1 MSCGAAAKH
10 LSVRLVTMVAPDA
23 SLPLRM
29 TQRERLLRT
38 LEHGQ
43 HLRRGFEQGEDVAVE
58 VLEISLHPI
67 GSDGWAAQEFDAASM
82 PVFVGFSTVGGE
94 KGPARILAHALPQG
108 ASHRFSLHLRVRL
121 CQSNLYVMSSS
132 RSDRHRTPATAG
144 GQFGNAFKAQF
155 LRIEFQRLVEIAHQD
170 GNYR

>member
-1 MSCGAAAKH
+1 
-10 LSVRLVTMVAPDA
+10 MVAPDA

-43 HLRRGFEQGEDVAVE
+43 YLRRGFEQGEDVAVE

-82 PVFVGFSTVGGE
+82 PAFVGFSTVGGE
-94 KGPARILAHALPQG
+94 KRIRGMPMKKTSRTCHVE
-108 ASHRFSLHLRVRL
+108 RCFS
-121 CQSNLYVMSSS
+121 
-132 RSDRHRTPATAG
+132 G
-144 GQFGNAFKAQF
+144 
-155 LRIEFQRLVEIAHQD
+155 
-170 GNYR
+170 